1 MAPSLKLDIAQLK
14 RGQTMKYGVSTL
26 AVLLVAG
33 AYYLL
38 LYSDVSDQISKQQK
52 QSQALKT
59 ELGQMKQAEI
69 AYQKDLAELNERK
82 QHQRELNLILPE
94 TTEHPAFLSSL
105 QNVANVSGVT
115 LQAWTPQEEVLQKFY
130 AKVPMKLTL
139 VGRYHQVAKFFYGVG
154 QLDRIINVENIALSN
169 PKPGVDEVRLKV
181 DCLATA
187 FHSVPLRSGAPAPPT
202 GKK

>member
-1 MAPSLKLDIAQLK
+1 MALSLKLDVAQLK
-14 RGQTMKYGVSTL
+14 QGKTIHAGVGAL
-26 AVLLVAG
+26 AVLLIAG

-38 LYSDVSDQISKQQK
+38 LYSDIADQIDKQQK
-52 QSQALKT
+52 QGQALRS
-59 ELGQMKQAEI
+59 ELTQQKQAEI
-69 AYQKDLAELNERK
+69 AYQKDLAELNEKK

-115 LQAWTPQEEVLQKFY
+115 LLGWTPQEEVSQRFY
-130 AKVPMKLTL
+130 AKVPMKLAL
-139 VGRYHQVAKFFYGVG
+139 SGKYHQVAKFIHGVG

-169 PKPGVDEVRLKV
+169 PRQVGDDVVLKV

-187 FHSVPLRSGAPAPPT
+187 FHSIPMKQAATAPA

>member
-1 MAPSLKLDIAQLK
+1 MALSLKLDVAQLK
-14 RGQTMKYGVSTL
+14 QGKPMRVGVGAL

-38 LYSDVSDQISKQQK
+38 LYSDIADQIDKQQK
-52 QSQALKT
+52 QGQALRS
-59 ELGQMKQAEI
+59 ELTQQKQAEI

-115 LQAWTPQEEVLQKFY
+115 LLGWTPQEEVSQRFY
-130 AKVPMKLTL
+130 AKVPMRLALSGK
-139 VGRYHQVAKFFYGVG
+139 YHQVAKFIHGVG
-154 QLDRIINVENIALSN
+154 QLDRIINVENISLTT
-169 PKPGVDEVRLKV
+169 PKQVGDDVVLKV

-187 FHSVPLRSGAPAPPT
+187 FHSIPMKQAATAPE

>member
-1 MAPSLKLDIAQLK
+1 MALTLKMDVAQLK
-14 RGQTMKYGVSTL
+14 QGKTMHVGVGVL
-26 AVLLVAG
+26 AVVLIAG

-38 LYSDVSDQISKQQK
+38 LYSDISDQIDKQQRQSQSLRSELAQQK
-52 QSQALKT
+52 Q
-59 ELGQMKQAEI
+59 AEV

-115 LQAWTPQEEVLQKFY
+115 LLGWTPQEEVSQRFY
-130 AKVPMKLTL
+130 AKVPMKLVL
-139 VGRYHQVAKFFYGVG
+139 SGRYHQIAKFVHGVG

-169 PKPGVDEVRLKV
+169 PKPVGDEVVLKV

-187 FHSVPLRSGAPAPPT
+187 FHSIPLKQGAPLPAE
-202 GKK
+202 KKK